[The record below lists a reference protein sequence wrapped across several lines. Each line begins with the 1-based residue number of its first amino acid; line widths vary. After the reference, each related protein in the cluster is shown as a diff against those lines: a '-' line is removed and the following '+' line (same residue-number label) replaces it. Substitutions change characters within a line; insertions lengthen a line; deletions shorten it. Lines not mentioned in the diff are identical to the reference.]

1 MMAEQVEC
9 RSEIGYAERPV
20 ALIWEGRRL
29 LVSEVLVSVRVPEG
43 MRFRVQTEDDQVFEL
58 VYDQARD
65 TWLVWQV

>member
-1 MMAEQVEC
+1 
-9 RSEIGYAERPV
+9 
-20 ALIWEGRRL
+20 
-29 LVSEVLVSVRVPEG
+29 VSEVLISVHVPEG

>member
-9 RSEIGYAERPV
+9 RSEIAYAERPV

-29 LVSEVLVSVRVPEG
+29 LVSEVLLSARVPEG
-43 MRFRVQTEDDQVFEL
+43 VRFRVRTEDEQVFEL

-65 TWLVWQV
+65 TWLVCLV